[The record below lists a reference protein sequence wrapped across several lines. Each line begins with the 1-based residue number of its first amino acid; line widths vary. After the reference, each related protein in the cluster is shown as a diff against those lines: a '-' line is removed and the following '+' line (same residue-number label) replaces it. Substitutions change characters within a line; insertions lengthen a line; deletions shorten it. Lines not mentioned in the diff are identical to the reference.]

1 MSRSFENVFLGGS
14 NSSKVTGLLKVAEA
28 GLGWKNSLN
37 GNIVKLAPVDIQKVS
52 WQRCARDYQ
61 LRVQK
66 KDGTVIKFDGLQKEA
81 YDIMAPIMKIHW
93 HKNLER
99 RETSVRGWN
108 WGAIEF
114 QGNQMAF
121 NVANHPAFEVP
132 LSEVANTNAPS
143 KNEVLVEFATPEVT
157 NGDAKRKGASEDA
170 LVEVRFFVPG
180 ASKQD
185 QATVNEKGV
194 KIFKDADASSNDT
207 ADGDE
212 NGEEAD
218 GEEFVLDE
226 EGDVVSSA
234 MLLVATIR
242 EKADVD
248 LAHGEPVAS
257 FENQLCLT
265 PRGRFD
271 VELHL
276 DFFRLRGKSHD
287 YKVMY
292 SSIHLLSLLPK
303 PDDMHHMFVI
313 GLDPPLRQGQTR
325 YPFLVFQIARD
336 EETTFDIA
344 MEDDVYNDKYAG
356 VLKKNYDGPIYE
368 VLSEIMKGLTGKK
381 ITAPSDS
388 FSSAHAQSGIKCAH
402 KANEAFLYPL
412 ERSILSIPKP
422 PIFISHAEIS
432 AVTFSR
438 VDQTGGSNALKTFE
452 IKFNLREGQE
462 HTFGSVARE
471 EYEPLERF
479 FRSKKLKVINDLG
492 GTVPGSYREDSDG
505 ASDGEGVSRKRVR
518 QETGAGYDDEDE
530 DSSEDEDF
538 APEQESDVAEEF
550 DENYG
555 SGSDA
560 EDGDAEPSRKKT
572 AELSE
577 GEGSGDDEKQKAE
590 PVKTKSKSSYSK
602 EPAKKKAKK
611 EKKDG
616 PKRGQTSFLY
626 FSKDKRS
633 EILAEFPGLALPEVS
648 KKLGEAWKAVS
659 PEEKAKYEDMAKAD
673 KERYEKEKEDW
684 PVAAEGSSSKKSS
697 AKQKASGSKRA
708 AAASPGESS
717 GKFKSEE
724 FVESDSD

>member
-1 MSRSFENVFLGGS
+1 MSRSFENVYLGGS
-14 NSSKVTGLLKVAEA
+14 NSSKVTGLLKIAEA

-37 GNIVKLAPVDIQKVS
+37 GTIVKLAPVDIHKVS

-81 YDIMAPIMKIHW
+81 YDIMAPLMKIHW
-93 HKNLER
+93 HKTLER

-132 LSEVANTNAPS
+132 LSEVANTNVPS

-157 NGDAKRKGASEDA
+157 GGDSKRKAYSEDA

-194 KIFKDADASSNDT
+194 KIFKDADAT
-207 ADGDE
+207 ATAAADGEE
-212 NGEEAD
+212 NGEDAD

-234 MLLVATIR
+234 ALLMATIR
-242 EKADVD
+242 EKADFD
-248 LAHGEPVAS
+248 IAHGEAVAI

-271 VELHL
+271 VEFHH

-292 SSIHLLSLLPK
+292 TSIHLLSLLPK

-336 EETTFDIA
+336 EETTIDIS
-344 MEDDVYNDKYAG
+344 EDVYNEKYADL
-356 VLKKNYDGPIYE
+356 LKKNYDGPVYE

-381 ITAPSDS
+381 IMAPSDS
-388 FSSAHAQSGIKCAH
+388 FSSAHGQSGIKCAH

-505 ASDGEGVSRKRVR
+505 GSDGEGVSRKRVR

-538 APEQESDVAEEF
+538 APEVESDVAEEF
-550 DENYG
+550 DEHYG

-560 EDGDAEPSRKKT
+560 EGGDAEPSNKGG
-572 AELSE
+572 EDSSG
-577 GEGSGDDEKQKAE
+577 GEGSADEEKPKAK
-590 PVKTKSKSSYSK
+590 PAKAKSKSSSSK
-602 EPAKKKAKK
+602 EPVKKKAKK

-633 EILAEFPGLALPEVS
+633 EILTEFPGLALPEVS

-659 PEEKAKYEDMAKAD
+659 PEEKAKYEEMARVD

-684 PVAAEGSSSKKSS
+684 PGEGSSSKKTP
-697 AKQKASGSKRA
+697 AKPKASASKKA
-708 AAASPGESS
+708 AATPPGDS

-724 FVESDSD
+724 FVDSDSD